1 MLLSSGEEGVELS
14 LYCAKKCNK
23 KQTKHNCV
31 ILLLFILTLPSGP
44 YLKWNLHQVL
54 NILINWNIE
63 LFKYPGKGKVVKADI
78 W

>member
-1 MLLSSGEEGVELS
+1 MLLSSGEEGVEVS
-14 LYCAKKCNK
+14 LNCAKKCNK
-23 KQTKHNCV
+23 KQTKHICV
-31 ILLLFILTLPSGP
+31 ILLIFIPSVP

>member
-1 MLLSSGEEGVELS
+1 MELTLS
-14 LYCAKKCNK
+14 CAKNVIID
-23 KQTKHNCV
+23 KHVCV
-31 ILLLFILTLPSGP
+31 ILLLFILTLSSVP

-54 NILINWNIE
+54 TILINWNIE